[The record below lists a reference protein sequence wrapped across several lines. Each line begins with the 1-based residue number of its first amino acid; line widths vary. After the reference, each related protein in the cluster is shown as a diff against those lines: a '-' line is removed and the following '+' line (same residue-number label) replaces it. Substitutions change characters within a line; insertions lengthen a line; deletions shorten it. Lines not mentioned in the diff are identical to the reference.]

1 VVFSAGGDGGRRSL
15 ISILLPRV
23 NGPGRKMLEQSKAE
37 QAASI
42 GGSVDEGSSDFFEL
56 MVSIQVSSLT
66 K

>member
-1 VVFSAGGDGGRRSL
+1 MLFS
-15 ISILLPRV
+15 LLPLALR
-23 NGPGRKMLEQSKAE
+23 GSRAMLEQSKAE